1 MYLYLHKSLT
11 VFASERLYSMLPHGT
26 IKTKK
31 GGGNLAQ
38 RRLTDHPQL
47 TFGSFHTVLEQTIVG
62 GSHRDENPN
71 GRGSAGLVYIVTG
84 EVRYHFA
91 EQSFSV
97 RAGDL
102 LFLPRGGR
110 YTFDIGAEDY
120 NYIFVNFDFA
130 EDADVLPE
138 VFTIRGDRIERYFR
152 QLQRIYNAR
161 PPEYREECMSRLYAI
176 YACIRREGREQY
188 LPRTKRESV
197 ERAAAYIRE
206 HYSDPSA
213 SVAAAASVA
222 GASLAHFRRLFCQ
235 VYSVSPQEYMMDLRI
250 DAAKDLLSVS
260 TLSVREVAEASG
272 FASAYY
278 FSRFFRIKTGLTP
291 TEYRAKYANG

>member
-1 MYLYLHKSLT
+1 M
-11 VFASERLYSMLPHGT
+11 
-26 IKTKK
+26 
-31 GGGNLAQ
+31 AQ

-47 TFGSFHTVLEQTIVG
+47 TFGSFHTVLEQTIAG

-71 GRGSAGLVYIVTG
+71 GRGSAGLVYIVSG
-84 EVRYHFA
+84 EVQYHFA
-91 EQSFSV
+91 ECSFSV

-120 NYIFVNFDFA
+120 NYIFVNFDFS

-138 VFTIRGDRIERYFR
+138 VFAVRGDRMERYFR
-152 QLQRIYNAR
+152 QMQRIYNAR
-161 PPEYREECMSRLYAI
+161 PPEYREECMSRLYTI
-176 YACIRREGREQY
+176 YACIRRDGAGRY
-188 LPRTKRESV
+188 LPRTQRESV

-206 HYSDPSA
+206 HYRDP
-213 SVAAAASVA
+213 AASVSTAADVA
-222 GASLAHFRRLFCQ
+222 GVSAAHFRRLFTK
-235 VYSVSPQEYMMDLRI
+235 VYSVCPQEYMMDLRI

-260 TLSVREVAEASG
+260 ALSVGEVAEASG